1 MEALGRVDV
10 LHRSFPGRRWAELRV
25 DLDAPISSVKDKLY
39 RHTGTVS
46 DNMSLQLLVPGTSGG
61 QQQMFGCLPAGCTLV
76 IADSSAADTAGAF
89 SAAAPAAAADVAA
102 AAAAD
107 GDADISKRYMMPDE
121 VYEQRERTMR
131 QFLRGLQTTRPDLF
145 QQQQQQQ
152 QQPQQEQQQQGTEE
166 EIRLKFQIGL
176 RCQLSGD
183 RRGRIAFVGRRP
195 SRPQEE
201 IWIGVALD
209 EPLGRTD
216 GRDFR
221 VTGAATAA
229 PAPATAGAAAAG
241 RGEKLVYSSNKLFD
255 CDGQAYGE
263 FALPAEV
270 AVGDFPPLDPFAL
283 VDEI

>member
-39 RHTGTVS
+39 RHTGA
-46 DNMSLQLLVPGTSGG
+46 
-61 QQQMFGCLPAGCTLV
+61 FGA
-76 IADSSAADTAGAF
+76 
-89 SAAAPAAAADVAA
+89 AAAADVAA
-102 AAAAD
+102 AAHAD
-107 GDADISKRYMMPDE
+107 EDADISKRYVMPDE

-131 QFLRGLQTTRPDLF
+131 QFLRGLQTSRPDLF

-152 QQPQQEQQQQGTEE
+152 QQEQQQQEQQWTED
-166 EIRLKFQIGL
+166 EIRHKYQIGS

-221 VTGAATAA
+221 VSGNAHAAAATAA
-229 PAPATAGAAAAG
+229 ATAAAAAG
-241 RGEKLVYSSNKLFD
+241 GGGGKLVYSSKKLFE
-255 CDGQAYGE
+255 CDGQGYGE
-263 FALPAEV
+263 FALPGEV
-270 AVGDFPPLDPFAL
+270 AVGDFPVLDPFDL